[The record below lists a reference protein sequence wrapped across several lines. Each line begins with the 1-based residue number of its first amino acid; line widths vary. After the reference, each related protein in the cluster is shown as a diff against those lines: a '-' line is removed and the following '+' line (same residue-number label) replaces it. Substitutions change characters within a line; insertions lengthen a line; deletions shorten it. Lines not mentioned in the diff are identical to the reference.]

1 MQRLYFYIDSDFDI
15 DIGKGF
21 QKYIIMKV
29 YHLHLSMSSEFA
41 KIAKNILFWHWK
53 GSQKDYE
60 SLVLTHEPL
69 DEECNGDNIEAGDV
83 EDMLSVLLEIHNQWF
98 PLVKQPGDIN

>member
-1 MQRLYFYIDSDFDI
+1 MAIPSPMIFLRSVCSAMNEKSRKIFSTLMSMQRLHFYIDSDFDI

-41 KIAKNILFWHWK
+41 KIAKNILF
-53 GSQKDYE
+53 
-60 SLVLTHEPL
+60 
-69 DEECNGDNIEAGDV
+69 
-83 EDMLSVLLEIHNQWF
+83 
-98 PLVKQPGDIN
+98 